1 MTSFEKVPGKRA
13 DNLNASE
20 NKEGIDNL
28 LVQEQMVCRKEI
40 WSAHFTIWA
49 AAFGLI
55 SDGCKFL
62 YTNLIHINVYP
73 GL

>member
-1 MTSFEKVPGKRA
+1 MASFEKLPGKRA
-13 DNLNASE
+13 DRLNASE
-20 NKEGIDNL
+20 KKEDIDNL
-28 LVQEQMVCRKEI
+28 LMKESMASRKEI
-40 WSAHFTIWA
+40 LSAHFTIWA

-62 YTNLIHINVYP
+62 YTIVMHINVYP

>member
-1 MTSFEKVPGKRA
+1 MASFEKLPGERA
-13 DNLNASE
+13 DHLNANEKKEDIE
-20 NKEGIDNL
+20 NP
-28 LVQEQMVCRKEI
+28 LVQEQMASRKEI
-40 WSAHFTIWA
+40 LSAHFTIWA

-62 YTNLIHINVYP
+62 YTNLMRINVYP